1 MSMAGAD
8 LTHVRWEVVFVD
20 APLSSHAELAEARD
34 ALALVL
40 SVVPESCQ
48 DDYGIRRVETRYQWL
63 T

>member
-1 MSMAGAD
+1 M
-8 LTHVRWEVVFVD
+8 D

-34 ALALVL
+34 ALSLVL